1 MADFTIKNPP
11 EYDPAL
17 RMLEPTDPNHADVFN
32 QLYGQLIN
40 NEAFLAELARRT
52 AHALAEHLGSDAV
65 HVTAQQK
72 EGWDAKAGTAAATQA
87 AAGLMAAADKKKLDG
102 VAAGAEVNQNAY
114 GSIKVGSAT
123 VTANGKTATF
133 TLEAGSNVTL
143 SADNAAKKITVA
155 ANRNG
160 GNADTLDGYH
170 AAHFAAA
177 GHGHVEVDELKKFVS
192 DGKTSVAAAVAA
204 KGVTT
209 AADATFAT
217 IAANIGK
224 ISTGVDT
231 SDATATAVNVLSG
244 KTCYVK
250 GAKVTGK
257 MTNRGAVT
265 QALNAGGSYTIPA
278 GYHNGSGKVTAN
290 SLAGQTNG
298 TAGVSDIVSGK
309 TAWVNGARVTGGMKA
324 FPDGAY
330 GGRHDSSNDQPFGAL
345 SLNDNGRIQAKEG
358 GFYYKGFFSAP
369 ETDYITL
376 GQMFGISESSIKNA
390 IGLTADKIV
399 QGNTILG
406 VAGTGGGDGK
416 MISGSD
422 IKLITGAGIA
432 GTAIHLNDYVY
443 NWGTV
448 KKAIIIE
455 TLTKAPE
462 TGALWID
469 FTVLTIESYTNNLGQ
484 ELFRICGMSNRP
496 YANGYPLSYNLQN
509 RVGNNGSLHDAMKS
523 MKYIGYNDGI
533 HGGNVF
539 DVTGNIRIS
548 GYVPGN
554 TLTITCTIY
563 II

>member
-209 AADATFAT
+209 AADATFET
-217 IAANIGK
+217 IAENVGK
-224 ISTGVDT
+224 ISA
-231 SDATATAVNVLSG
+231 DATATDGEVLSG
-244 KTCYVK
+244 KTFYAK
-250 GAKVTGK
+250 GQKITGK

-290 SLAGQTNG
+290 SLAGQTPG
-298 TAGVSDIVSGK
+298 TAEASDIVSGK
-309 TAWVNGARVTGGMKA
+309 TAWVNGAKVTGGMKA
-324 FPDGAY
+324 FPDAY
-330 GGRHDSSNDQPFGAL
+330 GGRHDASNNQPFGTL
-345 SLNDNGRIQAKEG
+345 SLNNNGRIQAKEG

-369 ETDYITL
+369 EKAHVSQ

-390 IGLTADKIV
+390 IDLTADKIV
-399 QGNTILG
+399 RGNTILG
-406 VAGTGGGDGK
+406 VAGTGGVRK
-416 MISGSD
+416 ISGSD
-422 IKLITGAGIA
+422 VIVYSNKYSASSWYRTHIKLSDYISKYTDASMIKIVTSTHPTNGSGTYYDFKLLIIAVNVWGSVEIIAFSSGEKANTSVSASLTAAAGNASDIFYA
-432 GTAIHLNDYVY
+432 VEAARYVGYYRVSASEISKGIVAYLDDIVISNY
-443 NWGTV
+443 NSNGYT
-448 KKAIIIE
+448 
-455 TLTKAPE
+455 
-462 TGALWID
+462 ID
-469 FTVLTIESYTNNLGQ
+469 CTIE
-484 ELFRICGMSNRP
+484 I
-496 YANGYPLSYNLQN
+496 
-509 RVGNNGSLHDAMKS
+509 V
-523 MKYIGYNDGI
+523 
-533 HGGNVF
+533 
-539 DVTGNIRIS
+539 
-548 GYVPGN
+548 
-554 TLTITCTIY
+554 
-563 II
+563 

>member
-1 MADFTIKNPP
+1 MANFTIKDPP
-11 EYDPAL
+11 EYNPEL

-32 QLYGQLIN
+32 RLYDQLIN
-40 NEAFLAELARRT
+40 NEAFLAALARRT

-65 HVTAQQK
+65 HVTEQDKQ
-72 EGWDAKAGTAAATQA
+72 EWNAKAGTAAATQA
-87 AAGLMAAADKKKLDG
+87 DAGLMAAADKTKLDG

-114 GSIKVGSAT
+114 SSINVGNVA
-123 VTANGKTATF
+123 VAANGKTATV
-133 TLEAGSNVTL
+133 TLEAGNNITL
-143 SADNAAKKITVA
+143 SADNAAKKIIIA
-155 ANRNG
+155 ANRDG
-160 GNADTLDGYH
+160 GNADMLDGYH

-177 GHGHVEVDELKKFVS
+177 DHGHAEVDELKKSVS
-192 DGKTSVAAAVAA
+192 DGKTSVAAAVTA

-406 VAGTGGGDGK
+406 VAGTGGSRK
-416 MISGSD
+416 ISGSD
-422 IKLITGAGIA
+422 VIVYSNKYSASSWYRTHIKLSDYISKYTDASMIKIVTSTHPTNGSGTYYDFKLLIIAVNVWGSVEIIAFSSGEKANTSVSASLTAAAGNASDIFYA
-432 GTAIHLNDYVY
+432 VEAARYVGYYRVSSSEISKGIVAYLDDIVISNY
-443 NWGTV
+443 NSNGYM
-448 KKAIIIE
+448 
-455 TLTKAPE
+455 
-462 TGALWID
+462 ID
-469 FTVLTIESYTNNLGQ
+469 CTIE
-484 ELFRICGMSNRP
+484 I
-496 YANGYPLSYNLQN
+496 
-509 RVGNNGSLHDAMKS
+509 V
-523 MKYIGYNDGI
+523 
-533 HGGNVF
+533 
-539 DVTGNIRIS
+539 
-548 GYVPGN
+548 
-554 TLTITCTIY
+554 
-563 II
+563 